1 MISFVVRPAEPT
13 EIPELAALWHQAWHD
28 AHAQIVPTELTRL
41 RPVDTFDN
49 GSELRWPTP
58 GSCPIEIRT
67 NMVNL
72 DEPHEMHSVR
82 SAGKA
87 AVALVDRFLRAR
99 RLRSNA
105 RKPHGDLAS
114 REQALS
120 A

>member
-1 MISFVVRPAEPT
+1 VA
-13 EIPELAALWHQAWHD
+13 QAWHD

-41 RPVDTFDN
+41 SPVDTFDN

-72 DEPHEMHSVR
+72 DEPHEVHSAR

-87 AVALVDRFLRAR
+87 NVALVDRFYAPGAYGPMQA
-99 RLRSNA
+99 SHMATWHPEN
-105 RKPHGDLAS
+105 KP
-114 REQALS
+114 
-120 A
+120 